1 MLSRRFLKKQQY
13 FLRFCIFVIVIHFKD
28 SLVEYKILDLFS
40 LHDIFK
46 KFFYLFLPVKGLCC
60 CMDFSLVAE
69 SGGNTL
75 VVICKFLIVVASLV
89 AEHVP

>member
-1 MLSRRFLKKQQY
+1 MNIKSLTY
-13 FLRFCIFVIVIHFKD
+13 FLSMI
-28 SLVEYKILDLFS
+28 SL
-40 LHDIFK
+40 K

-75 VVICKFLIVVASLV
+75 VVMCKFLIVVASLV